1 MLKKLIRI
9 IQYFFTLNKSEQ
21 RGIIALIILILLISA
36 TYFMLPFLFETD
48 KTDFASFEQEIASF
62 RQDQQKVHD
71 SIRII
76 RLQNTGE
83 LDRTLASQ
91 KIKPFPFDPNKL
103 PAEAWEA
110 LGLTDKQIKS
120 IKNYEAKGGK
130 FRRKEDLKKM
140 YAISEAEYELLEP
153 YIKIKSRFKAREEK
167 NLGKKNWSPNYS
179 YIEINKADSSQLVS
193 HLKLAPWLAVR
204 VIKYRNLL
212 GGFYQKQQL
221 TEVYGFD
228 SIALVKRK
236 KVIRVDET
244 LIHKLDLN
252 NSTFKQLVRHPYISY
267 ELTKYIVN
275 TRKSKGNYNSIEQL
289 KESPLVS
296 ESIFFKLKPYLKV
309 GE

>member
-1 MLKKLIRI
+1 MLKRLRRAIE
-9 IQYFFTLNKSEQ
+9 YFLTLSKGER
-21 RGIIALIILILLISA
+21 RGIIVLVILILLA
-36 TYFMLPFLFETD
+36 TAAYFLLPFFIKQGSKD
-48 KTDFASFEQEIASF
+48 YKKFEQEIVSF
-62 RQDQQKVHD
+62 REEQQKLHD
-71 SIRII
+71 SAYII

-83 LDRTLASQ
+83 IDRDLASQ
-91 KIKPFPFDPNKL
+91 KIKPFNFDPNKL
-103 PAEAWEA
+103 PEEAWEA
-110 LGLTDKQIKS
+110 LGLTEKQIKS
-120 IKNYEAKGGK
+120 IKKYEAKGGT
-130 FRRKEDLKKM
+130 FRSKKDVKKM

-289 KESPLVS
+289 KETPLVS